1 LSIEEAGMKVRRSAG
16 ETFEAGQAIE
26 GARRGV
32 LLEVPQPPDP
42 GQPLPDPPVAPPSP
56 DGPGVPEPSPPQ
68 EPDPGAPDVPSTDP
82 KGPET
87 FGGWAA

>member
-1 LSIEEAGMKVRRSAG
+1 MTSRVGTG
-16 ETFEAGQAIE
+16 ETFRAGQAIDA
-26 GARRGV
+26 GRRGV
-32 LLEVPQPPDP
+32 LLEVPQPAGPD
-42 GQPLPDPPVAPPSP
+42 QPLTDPPVAPPSP

-68 EPDPGAPDVPSTDP
+68 EPDPGTPDVPSTDP